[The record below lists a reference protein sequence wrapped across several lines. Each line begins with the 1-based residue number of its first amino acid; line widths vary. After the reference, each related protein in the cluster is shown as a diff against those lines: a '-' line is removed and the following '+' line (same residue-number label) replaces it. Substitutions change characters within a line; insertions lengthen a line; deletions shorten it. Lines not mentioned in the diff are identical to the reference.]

1 MSCIKKMNAGSFV
14 SKNLENIRLSDEE
27 STTGDFGV
35 GAMAHP
41 LLFVKIY
48 LGPEKGREKK
58 PHKLVPS
65 FLIR

>member
-1 MSCIKKMNAGSFV
+1 MSCVKLNAGSIV
-14 SKNLENIRLSDEE
+14 SKNLVNIRLSDEE
-27 STTGDFGV
+27 STVGDLGK

-41 LLFVKIY
+41 LVFVKIY

>member
-1 MSCIKKMNAGSFV
+1 MSCVKLNAGSIV
-14 SKNLENIRLSDEE
+14 SKILRNLRLSDEE
-27 STTGDFGV
+27 STVGDLGK

-41 LLFVKIY
+41 LVFVKIY
-48 LGPEKGREKK
+48 LGPEKNGHEKK